1 MKNRMHLEKLIAK
14 LDGHK
19 DVKLPVSERELC
31 ERYEQLYTGAVND
44 VLREHTFLDQP
55 LPKEILPLKMEMKAA
70 GIAYT
75 IRSVKN
81 PSLEGEMEK
90 RAEML
95 DDMPRECMV
104 VWDTGGESD
113 AAHWGEVMTASS
125 IARGAR
131 GAVIDGGLRDT
142 MQVLAQNFSVFYK
155 YRSSNGTLGRCKI
168 TDYNVPVK
176 IGKVTIHPGDLI
188 FADVDGALVVPRL
201 IAYEVL
207 VRAEEI
213 KNSEKEIRSWV
224 HEGFSAKEVVSRGG
238 YF

>member
-1 MKNRMHLEKLIAK
+1 MNLEKLMAK
-14 LDGHK
+14 LDGHQN
-19 DVKLPVSERELC
+19 VQLPVSEKELC
-31 ERYEQLYTGAVND
+31 DRYEQLYTGAVND
-44 VLREHTFLDQP
+44 VLREHTLLDQT
-55 LPKEILPLKMEMKAA
+55 LPKEILPLKMDMKAA

-81 PSLEGEMEK
+81 PSLKGEMEK

-95 DDMPRECMV
+95 DDMPEACMV
-104 VWDTGGESD
+104 VWDTGGETD

-142 MQVLAQNFSVFYK
+142 IQVMEQHFPVFHK
-155 YRSSNGTLGRCKI
+155 YRTSNGTLGRCKI

-176 IGKVTIHPGDLI
+176 IGRVTIYPGDLV
-188 FADVDGALVVPRL
+188 FADIDGVVLVPRA

-207 VRAEEI
+207 IRAEAI
-213 KNSEKEIRSWV
+213 KNAEKEIRSWV
-224 HEGFSAKEVVSRGG
+224 HKGFSAKEVVKKGG

>member
-1 MKNRMHLEKLIAK
+1 MMNLEKLEQKLDKKELAK
-14 LDGHK
+14 L
-19 DVKLPVSERELC
+19 PISEKELC
-31 ERYEQLYTGAVND
+31 ERYEELYTGAVND
-44 VLREHTFLDQP
+44 VLREHALLDQALPNEIMP
-55 LPKEILPLKMEMKAA
+55 LAMEMKAA

-75 IRSVKN
+75 IRSVKD
-81 PSLEGEMEK
+81 PSFKGEMEK

-104 VWDTGGESD
+104 VWDTGGETE
-113 AAHWGEVMTASS
+113 AAHWGEVMTASA

-131 GAVIDGGLRDT
+131 GAVIEGGLRDT
-142 MQVLAQNFSVFYK
+142 MQVLAQNFPVFHK

-168 TDYNVPVK
+168 TAYNVSVK
-176 IGKVTIHPGDLI
+176 IGKVTIYPGDLI
-188 FADVDGALVVPRL
+188 FADVDGALVVPRE

-213 KNSEKEIRSWV
+213 KKGEQEIRSWV
-224 HEGFSAKEVVSRGG
+224 KEGFSAKKVVERGG